1 MVRAQ
6 VSLSDE
12 WSPVSVMK
20 LPLPKLL
27 LLVVFIIAT
36 AREPGQPLT
45 EPLATAGPLVRSLTT
60 VGTCVLIREM

>member
-6 VSLSDE
+6 VSLSDG

-45 EPLATAGPLVRSLTT
+45 EPLATAGLLVRSLTT

>member
-45 EPLATAGPLVRSLTT
+45 EPLATAGLLVRSLTT